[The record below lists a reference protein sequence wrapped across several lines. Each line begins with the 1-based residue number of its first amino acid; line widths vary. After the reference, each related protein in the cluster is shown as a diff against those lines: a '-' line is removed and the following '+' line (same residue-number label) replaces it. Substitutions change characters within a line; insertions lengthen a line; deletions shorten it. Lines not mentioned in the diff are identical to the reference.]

1 MKNRWPR
8 EGWQLV
14 GHSRRGEGHVG
25 GAGHSRTGNV
35 IICYLLQQRTGGC
48 TRLLFLV
55 TATKQISQYGFLLPV
70 RS

>member
-1 MKNRWPR
+1 MW
-8 EGWQLV
+8 GTA
-14 GHSRRGEGHVG
+14 GEVR
-25 GAGHSRTGNV
+25 ATWAAPATARTGNV

-70 RS
+70 HS